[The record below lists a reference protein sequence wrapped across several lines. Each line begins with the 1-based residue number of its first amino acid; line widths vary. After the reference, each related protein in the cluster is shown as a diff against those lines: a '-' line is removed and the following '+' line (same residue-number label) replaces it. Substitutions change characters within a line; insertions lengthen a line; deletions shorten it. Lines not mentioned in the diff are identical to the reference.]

1 MTCPWKSTNTVK
13 AISPVQSF
21 WGKDAS
27 TTNHQG
33 SGRGG
38 APPRC
43 EYYYHLDSHNSGD
56 TQGRFSCFMGH
67 FVGWFCDCVSSR
79 DVASLER
86 IAESVDSP
94 RTNRRRASHRWSFD
108 SRCCPKYRT
117 FSVKGKSHGC
127 RNPWISPTLEFYD
140 CRLFQFRRL
149 LLAAMVS
156 RIVLMPV
163 QIWSTPVWWQF
174 VGDTLPEMLFAA
186 AWTLLVSFFV
196 QLVGIATGTSTS
208 TMPGIV
214 IQGTAYVVYLLLIT
228 LQLWNSVA
236 SVLLYAL
243 LCCIYA
249 ALFGTVSYFCPRLLS
264 ILQPS
269 LVQHGGL
276 VTRISICTV
285 LCISMFGAHTIG
297 YARLVLAPPHR
308 VFWWWNYGVLELLP
322 SSIFLVIMN
331 PSSNKSSERE
341 HEDLSTDGSRKI
353 GRTDSAS
360 SAMSHPTGNSRK
372 QQETIALLK
381 NSPVYGSSGKTTTT

>member
-1 MTCPWKSTNTVK
+1 MLRRLTIKALDEEAHRHVANITITSTVTIRVTPKDDFLVSWAILWAGFVIASLVATWQVWKESRSLSTRRGQTEEEQATDGV
-13 AISPVQSF
+13 
-21 WGKDAS
+21 S
-27 TTNHQG
+27 T
-33 SGRGG
+33 
-38 APPRC
+38 A
-43 EYYYHLDSHNSGD
+43 
-56 TQGRFSCFMGH
+56 
-67 FVGWFCDCVSSR
+67 
-79 DVASLER
+79 DVARS
-86 IAESVDSP
+86 I
-94 RTNRRRASHRWSFD
+94 
-108 SRCCPKYRT
+108 
-117 FSVKGKSHGC
+117 
-127 RNPWISPTLEFYD
+127 
-140 CRLFQFRRL
+140 FRRL
-149 LLAAMVS
+149 LLAAMAS